1 MAPAPAETPTPA
13 ETPAGE
19 ADKPEGGEQNSNSG
33 EAKPAEGDDESDLGG
48 GEPTTNTPAE
58 TGQDAGGEAQVTPT
72 VVPPVETSAP
82 TSANLS
88 EFLTEAAIEGA
99 TVADGATNVAE
110 GTAYNVR
117 LAFAERADLQFADG
131 EELTIPLPSEFSAT
145 ADQKA
150 LTDPVVVRYVDEKG
164 NKQEFALAK
173 NAWSI
178 DADNVQHFAWRQTND
193 DQAKNNEANFKRLV
207 SLANATFELRVRG
220 TFASDAESVNFG
232 RGSIALKVA
241 AKPAES
247 PAGTTTQQ
255 NADKPA
261 ADQPKQGEEKKQG
274 EKAQTTK
281 TKYAYE
287 DDAVRV
293 VATLSEASAVPDEAR
308 LRVTP
313 VAQGDEGYDAYLRA
327 LNVASSPNKAK
338 HSSDNTLLYDV
349 AFVADGKEVQPA
361 EGTVQVSFQ
370 FKRAQLADQL
380 DAQKR
385 SKVDVTHLPKVDGT
399 PVAELVDAKVSV
411 ERETADFTAKSFSVY
426 AFSYTVDFTFGGYTY
441 TMPGEGSVML
451 SSLLMALGINR
462 SVADVAKVEFSNPA
476 LLSVRK
482 DITGSDWRLTS
493 LKSFTTSEKLMVTMI
508 NGDKFEIDVTDPP
521 ATASTNLSDYLTN
534 AAIDAP
540 IEDGKYKVSS
550 GTAYKVHLYFKET
563 ANRQFPNGGTMT
575 YTLPTGLTG
584 DGQQGTCNIRIGKAD
599 GTSVNVPGNQYSIQN
614 GVLTFTW
621 STDPSISDVYATNN
635 VNFQIE
641 FAGTIDEN
649 ANQLKF
655 GDNVI
660 KEILVDNSSS
670 VTASKVGTVSGDKK
684 SVEYTVN
691 VQSKGASTNV
701 AITDT
706 IRGTGVTLRAN
717 SVQATSSTWQPV
729 SLNGLTY
736 NGNTF
741 NCTIPSMSDGEI
753 VTLKYTAD
761 LDPSQLDLV
770 NGKVIIN
777 ADNSVTVHND
787 YDPTDKTTPVKST
800 IEYKPGVSK
809 SSAGKT

>member
-313 VAQGDEGYDAYLRA
+313 VAQEDDDYDAYLAALDAASAGRA
-327 LNVASSPNKAK
+327 EHGP
-338 HSSDNTLLYDV
+338 DNTLLYDV
-349 AFVADGKEVQPA
+349 AFVAGGEEVQPA
-361 EGTVQVSFQ
+361 GGTVQVSFQ
-370 FKRAQLADQL
+370 FKKDQLANDL
-380 DAQKR
+380 DAQRR
-385 SKVDVTHLPKVDGT
+385 SKVDVTHLPKVDGE
-399 PVAELVDAKVSV
+399 PVAEPVDAKVSV
-411 ERETADFTAKSFSVY
+411 ERETADFTAQGFSVY
-426 AFSYTVDFTFGGYTY
+426 AFSYTVNFTFGGYAY
-441 TMPGEGSVML
+441 TMPGRNSVML

-462 SVADVAKVEFSNPA
+462 GVADVAKAEFSNPA

-482 DITGSDWRLTS
+482 DIAGSDWRLTS
-493 LKSFTTSEKLMVTMI
+493 LSSFTTPERLTVTMD
-508 NGDKFEIDVTDPP
+508 NGDKFEIDVTDPVVEP
-521 ATASTNLSDYLTN
+521 ATQLTMSTQGV
-534 AAIDAP
+534 P
-540 IEDGKYKVSS
+540 IGVQSATIS
-550 GTAYKVHLYFKET
+550 G
-563 ANRQFPNGGTMT
+563 
-575 YTLPTGLTG
+575 
-584 DGQQGTCNIRIGKAD
+584 
-599 GTSVNVPGNQYSIQN
+599 
-614 GVLTFTW
+614 
-621 STDPSISDVYATNN
+621 
-635 VNFQIE
+635 
-641 FAGTIDEN
+641 EN
-649 ANQLKF
+649 PLLQ
-655 GDNVI
+655 
-660 KEILVDNSSS
+660 
-670 VTASKVGTVSGDKK
+670 KVGF
-684 SVEYTVN
+684 
-691 VQSKGASTNV
+691 
-701 AITDT
+701 
-706 IRGTGVTLRAN
+706 R
-717 SVQATSSTWQPV
+717 
-729 SLNGLTY
+729 NGL
-736 NGNTF
+736 
-741 NCTIPSMSDGEI
+741 PSRCPII
-753 VTLKYTAD
+753 V
-761 LDPSQLDLV
+761 Q
-770 NGKVIIN
+770 
-777 ADNSVTVHND
+777 
-787 YDPTDKTTPVKST
+787 
-800 IEYKPGVSK
+800 
-809 SSAGKT
+809 